1 VRNIVLCFYMYTD
14 YVHAG
19 QVFWRSGIWI
29 LDGQPL
35 ATGLTIIVV
44 LALAVDGEV
53 GRLVDKRSGL
63 GVGTGGGGS
72 PEATAEVDHSELV
85 KILSRDLS

>member
-1 VRNIVLCFYMYTD
+1 VTVTVED
-14 YVHAG
+14 G
-19 QVFWRSGIWI
+19 GIWI
-29 LDGQPL
+29 LDGQLL

-63 GVGTGGGGS
+63 GIGTGGGGS
-72 PEATAEVDHSELV
+72 LEATAEVDHSEFV
-85 KILSRDLS
+85 KILSGNLT